1 MGEKRLGIA
10 EIWNRWG
17 AAEFAQG
24 PSKPS
29 AAGKPVRQSIREMV
43 RKSDAGRWGIET
55 EYLDAHGRRR
65 TVARETIDKVI
76 EALSSN
82 EEQPPKRDAI
92 KLVPQRAY
100 QGRENA
106 PRRVWAF
113 AVQLYGVR
121 SQRNWGHGDF
131 SDLAKLLDLAA
142 RMGASGIGL
151 NPMHALFDDVPEQ
164 ASPYSPNSR
173 LFLNPL
179 YIDVEA
185 VAEFP
190 GLSEAGLTQEV
201 QRLRALDRVDYRG
214 VAAAKFR
221 ALQLA
226 YASFTAAGSQVR
238 REAFQRFQS
247 SRGASLSRFAAF
259 EILRRRF
266 SAPWWE
272 WSAKW
277 KTPDDAALDELR
289 RTDGDGLAFVEFVQ
303 WIADEQLAACT
314 SRARSLKL
322 PIGLYV
328 DIAVGVQSGG
338 FDAWSEQDAFLH
350 SMAIGAPPDLLN
362 TAGQNWGLTGF
373 NPFGLEKLNFAP
385 YRGMLRASMRY
396 ASAVRLDHVLGLK
409 RLYFIPEGLPPD
421 KGAYVRLPLEALLA
435 VTAEESRHNKCIVIG
450 EDLGT
455 VPPNFREQLAEW
467 GIWSYQVLMFERG
480 KNGAFKAPRDFSQN
494 ALVAFGTHDLPTFTG
509 WDSGH
514 DLKVKHSL
522 DLDPGETDEEREQ
535 ARADLRAA
543 LAAQDI
549 AGDDFVAV
557 AKYLAKTPARLL
569 VISMEDVLELRDQPN
584 LPGTVQ
590 EHPNWLQR
598 LPLHLEE
605 LETNETLKSIAK
617 VMHEAKRG
625 AKDPS

>member
-1 MGEKRLGIA
+1 MKDRDGDL
-10 EIWNRWG
+10 
-17 AAEFAQG
+17 
-24 PSKPS
+24 
-29 AAGKPVRQSIREMV
+29 M
-43 RKSDAGRWGIET
+43 SDAAQTRMSDAAQWGIET

-65 TVARETIDKVI
+65 RVVRETIDKVI

-82 EEQPPKRDAI
+82 EERPPKRHAF
-92 KLVPQRAY
+92 KLVPQQAY

-106 PRRVWAF
+106 PQRVWAL
-113 AVQLYGVR
+113 AVQLYSIR

-131 SDLAKLLDLAA
+131 SDLADLLDLAA
-142 RMGASGIGL
+142 RVGASGIGL
-151 NPMHALFDDVPEQ
+151 NPLHALVDDVPEQ

-185 VAEFP
+185 VPEFP
-190 GLSEAGLTQEV
+190 GLSEAGLREEV
-201 QRLRALDRVDYRG
+201 QRLRARDLVDYTG
-214 VAAAKFR
+214 VAAAKFS
-221 ALQLA
+221 ALRLA
-226 YASFTAAGSQVR
+226 HANFAAAGSPAR
-238 REAFQRFQS
+238 RQAFDQFRS

-272 WSAKW
+272 WPAKW

-289 RTDGDGLAFVEFVQ
+289 RTDGDGLCFVEFVQ

-314 SRARSLKL
+314 SRARSLGL

-350 SMAIGAPPDLLN
+350 SMAVGAPPDLLN
-362 TAGQNWGLTGF
+362 TVGQNWGLTGF
-373 NPFGLEKLNFAP
+373 NPFGLEKLSFAP
-385 YRGMLRASMRY
+385 YRDMLRASMRY
-396 ASAVRLDHVLGLK
+396 AGAVRLDHVLGLK
-409 RLYFIPEGLPPD
+409 RLYFIPKGLPPD
-421 KGAYVRLPLEALLA
+421 KGAYVRLPMEALLA
-435 VTAEESRHNKCIVIG
+435 VTAEESRHNECIVVG

-455 VPPNFREQLAEW
+455 VPPNFREQLAAW

-509 WDSGH
+509 WESGH
-514 DLKVKHSL
+514 DLQVKHSL
-522 DLDPGETDEEREQ
+522 DIDPGETEQERAQ
-535 ARADLRAA
+535 ARAALRAA
-543 LAAQDI
+543 LTAQDI

-598 LPLHLEE
+598 LPVGLEE
-605 LETNETLKSIAK
+605 LETNETFGSIAK
-617 VMHEAKRG
+617 VMRAAGRGWKQPLNASEAPG
-625 AKDPS
+625 PQAT